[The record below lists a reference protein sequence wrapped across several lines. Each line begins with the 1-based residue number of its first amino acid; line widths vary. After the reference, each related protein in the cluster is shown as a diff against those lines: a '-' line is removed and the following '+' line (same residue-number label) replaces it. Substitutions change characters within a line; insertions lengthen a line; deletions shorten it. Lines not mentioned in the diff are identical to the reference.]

1 MAELVDALDLGSSFE
16 RSEGSSPLCRT
27 SGRKTR
33 FLYHISFYSMKK
45 SFLLLFVFVATI
57 MTSCD
62 WLTGE
67 SDHSPE
73 IYSSYFYVNPVFEG
87 DSIIS
92 AKDTIYAHQ
101 STEVETVYQMD
112 SLTLGDTVF
121 FVPTFYTHSQDLVS
135 IKIDW
140 DTAHF
145 DFTMSI
151 PESISKQLTNQSD
164 TTKGQLFFNPGFNR
178 VSFPCYFTAKEYGRL
193 PLKLTV
199 ASTSQFSPTS
209 VTINIPI
216 KKP

>member
-1 MAELVDALDLGSSFE
+1 
-16 RSEGSSPLCRT
+16 
-27 SGRKTR
+27 
-33 FLYHISFYSMKK
+33 MKK
-45 SFLLLFVFVATI
+45 SFLLLFVVVATI

-62 WLTGE
+62 WLIGE

-92 AKDTIYAHQ
+92 AKDTLYAHQ
-101 STEVETVYQMD
+101 ENTEVESAYLID

-121 FVPTFYTHSQDLVS
+121 FTPIFNTHTQDLVS

-151 PESISKQLTNQSD
+151 PENISKHLTNQSD
-164 TTKGQLFFNPGFNR
+164 ITKGQLFFNPGLSF
-178 VSFPCYFTAKEYGRL
+178 VYFPCYFIAKEYGRL

>member
-1 MAELVDALDLGSSFE
+1 
-16 RSEGSSPLCRT
+16 
-27 SGRKTR
+27 
-33 FLYHISFYSMKK
+33 MKK
-45 SFLLLFVFVATI
+45 SFLLLFVVVATI
-57 MTSCD
+57 MTSCEG
-62 WLTGE
+62 WLTGT
-67 SDHSPE
+67 SDQSPE
-73 IYSSYFYVNPVFEG
+73 IYSSYFYVNPVFDG

-92 AKDTIYAHQ
+92 TKDTLYAHQ

-112 SLTLGDTVF
+112 SLTLGDNVF
-121 FVPTFYTHSQDLVS
+121 FAPTFYTHSQDLVS

-140 DTAHF
+140 DTAQF

-151 PESISKQLTNQSD
+151 SESISKHITNQSD
-164 TTKGQLFFNPGFNR
+164 ITKGQLFFNPGFNR

-216 KKP
+216 KKPE

>member
-1 MAELVDALDLGSSFE
+1 MRKPFIFLISLVVVMF
-16 RSEGSSPLCRT
+16 T
-27 SGRKTR
+27 
-33 FLYHISFYSMKK
+33 
-45 SFLLLFVFVATI
+45 

-92 AKDTIYAHQ
+92 AKDTLYAHQ

-121 FVPTFYTHSQDLVS
+121 FAPTFYTHSQDLVS

-151 PESISKQLTNQSD
+151 PENISKQLTNQSD

-209 VTINIPI
+209 VIINIPI
-216 KKP
+216 KKPE

>member
-1 MAELVDALDLGSSFE
+1 MPHIGSQDPFFVSNNEDKLYFMRKPFIFLISLVVVMF
-16 RSEGSSPLCRT
+16 T
-27 SGRKTR
+27 
-33 FLYHISFYSMKK
+33 
-45 SFLLLFVFVATI
+45 

-67 SDHSPE
+67 SDQSPE

-92 AKDTIYAHQ
+92 AQDTLYAHQ

-121 FVPTFYTHSQDLVS
+121 FAPTFYTHSQDLVS

-140 DTAHF
+140 DTAYF

-151 PESISKQLTNQSD
+151 PESISKHLTNQSD
-164 TTKGQLFFNPGFNR
+164 ITKGQLFFNPGFNR

-216 KKP
+216 KKPE